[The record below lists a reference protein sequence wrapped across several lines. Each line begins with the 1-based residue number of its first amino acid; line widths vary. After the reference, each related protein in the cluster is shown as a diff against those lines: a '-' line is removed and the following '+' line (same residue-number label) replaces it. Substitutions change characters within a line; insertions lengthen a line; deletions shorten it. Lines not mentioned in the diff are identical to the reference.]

1 MRIECGIP
9 IRRNR
14 TPGARANYAR
24 RRGNLKKRIPEV
36 YNRSRIRIIS
46 DIRENRLLRT

>member
-1 MRIECGIP
+1 MRIEYGIP

-24 RRGNLKKRIPEV
+24 ERGNLEKRTPE
-36 YNRSRIRIIS
+36 
-46 DIRENRLLRT
+46 DCD